1 MSFDLGAMLKNVSNL
16 DTIREQIEY
25 IRLDRIESDS
35 NNFYKIEGIEDLAA
49 NISLCGLQ
57 QPIRVRQKPEDPDRF
72 VTVSGHRRRAA
83 LELLAKDDPERWGD
97 VPCIVER
104 DSVSPALQQ
113 LRLIYANANTRTMTS
128 SELGE
133 QAAQVE
139 KLLYQLKEEG
149 YEFPGRMRD
158 HVAEAVNTSKTK
170 LARLRVIREN
180 LAECWRSSYKDDIIC
195 ESTAYELSHM
205 PEEWQRIVYEE
216 RRAMKSNFRFLYA
229 EDIKAAAGRMA
240 QIDKL
245 NCGLNCSKSGS
256 CLNKEA
262 KLRQSVHTERYFDT
276 PCVKCCDV
284 CDKLTTCKN
293 ACSMLAEKIKQIKAH
308 KKEERQQEKVETEKK
323 EKPVID
329 YIQGV
334 YDRVGKSRKTCGA
347 TVEDLYR
354 AQKVFYAK
362 SDDQKESDMESGA
375 AKISVNTTL
384 PFGYNF
390 RYEDAMRLCAVA
402 DLLGCSTDYLL
413 GRDVSNSDTAP
424 AQENV
429 SNSDTWR
436 TGAPKDPGDYVVM
449 VCYCDDCGASS
460 ADMHW
465 DGEKWLEF
473 GEPLLED
480 AKVLTW
486 IHRPHE
492 LLVDYPLNESCK
504 TGLSP
509 SGHCG
514 AAAYCEKPYECCCEC
529 PDECNSRCGWIDEDG

>member
-1 MSFDLGAMLKNVSNL
+1 MSFDLGAMLKGVSDL
-16 DTIREQIEY
+16 DTNREQIEY
-25 IRLDRIESDS
+25 IRLDHIESDP
-35 NNFYKIEGIEDLAA
+35 NNFYGISGIDALAD
-49 NISLCGLQ
+49 NIATCGLQ
-57 QPIRVRQKPEDPDRF
+57 QPIRVRQKQDDPERY

-83 LELLAKDDPERWGD
+83 LELLAKDDPEHWAEI
-97 VPCIVER
+97 PCIVER
-104 DSVSPALQQ
+104 DTASPALQQ

-128 SELGE
+128 AELGE

-158 HVAEAVNTSKTK
+158 HVAEAVNASKTK
-170 LARLRVIREN
+170 LARLKVIREN
-180 LAECWRSSYKDDIIC
+180 LAECWTPYYKDGTIS
-195 ESTAYELSHM
+195 ESTAYELAHM
-205 PEEWQRIVYEE
+205 PKNWQELILTE
-216 RRAMKSNFRFLYA
+216 K
-229 EDIKAAAGRMA
+229 KAAKANLRYLYTMDVTRLMERFSK
-240 QIDKL
+240 IDKIVCKKMGNAACQNKYEMRRYTAHGDHYYNW
-245 NCGLNCSKSGS
+245 NC
-256 CLNKEA
+256 
-262 KLRQSVHTERYFDT
+262 D
-276 PCVKCCDV
+276 KCCEN
-284 CDKLTTCKN
+284 CDRLSSCKN
-293 ACSMLAEKIKQIKAH
+293 ACPMLADKIKQIKAS

-334 YDRVGKSRKTCGA
+334 YDRVGKSRQSCGA
-347 TVEDLYR
+347 SVKDLYN
-354 AQKVFYAK
+354 AQKVYYTQ
-362 SDDQKESDMESGA
+362 SDDQKELDMESGA

-384 PFGYNF
+384 PFGYSF

-413 GRDVSNSDTAP
+413 GRNVPDSDTAP
-424 AQENV
+424 VQENV
-429 SNSDTWR
+429 PNSDTWQ
-436 TGAPKDPGDYVVM
+436 TGTPKDPGDYVVM
-449 VCYCDDCGASS
+449 VCYCDDCGAAS

-480 AKVLTW
+480 AKVFTW
-486 IHRPHE
+486 IRRPNE
-492 LLVDYPLNESCK
+492 LLGDYPLSGSCI

-529 PDECNSRCGWIDEDG
+529 PDDCNSRCCWIEEG